1 MCATQTV
8 LHQNDIGSIAICN
21 GCEHIHIEIG
31 NFMTVLCPHAFEQI
45 IDDFNNISSN
55 IENYTLST
63 PSGEKV
69 LTRLTDNS
77 FISQNPDDFEETL
90 LMFEMANHF
99 LKIKQILKS

>member
-8 LHQNDIGSIAICN
+8 LHQNDIGSVSICN

-31 NFMTVLCPHAFEQI
+31 NFMTVLCPHAFELI
-45 IDDFNNISSN
+45 IEDFNTINSN

-77 FISQNPDDFEETL
+77 FISQDPDDFEETL
-90 LMFEMANHF
+90 IMFEMANHF
-99 LKIKQILKS
+99 LKAKQILNS